1 MFVRF
6 LSRFGDKEVLN
17 NAKLAEL
24 ESLRV
29 LGTRWHLPC
38 CPARDTP
45 GCCIP
50 PGCHIALAA
59 LPPWHSRAGLAAST
73 VPGALPERKSNVNM
87 SSGCVCFR
95 EGALQRRRKSVLL
108 IQKPHR
114 RKLKVLGVSMEDM
127 LKKQQLAHKRQQE
140 RKQEGKNCS

>member
-1 MFVRF
+1 MQSWLTWSPSGCWG
-6 LSRFGDKEVLN
+6 LS
-17 NAKLAEL
+17 
-24 ESLRV
+24 
-29 LGTRWHLPC
+29 GTS
-38 CPARDTP
+38 
-45 GCCIP
+45 
-50 PGCHIALAA
+50 LAA
-59 LPPWHSRAGLAAST
+59 LPGTPLGAASLLGATLPSSTAPWHSRAGLAAST
-73 VPGALPERKSNVNM
+73 VPGAVPERKSNVNM